1 MDEHSVAR
9 PEVRPVEEAVEVLR
23 EAGKRAPRLFGI
35 PTGVEGLDGLF
46 YTTRFENGVPQKVPL
61 GGYPALG
68 VINLTGVADTGKT
81 LMAEQFAVKQA
92 SLGYP
97 VCFITVEAPG
107 LFTAGALRTRAT
119 AMGIDFAQ
127 IQDRIVLVDAA
138 SHAQLRD
145 DLPTLLATL
154 AHTIRRFDTKSVV
167 IDSVTGL
174 FEAKE
179 IFARQVVRQL
189 FNFMKRWYQTAIFVS
204 QKRTGHEEFTA
215 EAAGGYAVSH
225 IVDCTIVLAKRLIQ
239 TPAEARLYHRPIG
252 EVVRMLR
259 IDGCRLCG
267 HSTATHLL
275 EITETGLVKVG
286 PPISRLGGREETYAG
301 G

>member
-1 MDEHSVAR
+1 MQEPGVAR
-9 PEVRPVEEAVEVLR
+9 HEARPVEEAVEVLR

-35 PTGVEGLDGLF
+35 PTGVEGLDELF
-46 YTTRFENGVPQKVPL
+46 YITRFEDGVPRKVPL
-61 GGYPALG
+61 GGYPALA

-81 LMAEQFAVKQA
+81 LMVEQFALKQA

-97 VCFITVEAPG
+97 VCFVTVESPAP
-107 LFTAGALRTRAT
+107 FVAAALRTRAA
-119 AMGIDFAQ
+119 AMGVDYAQ
-127 IQDRIVLVDAA
+127 VQDRIVLIDAA

-154 AHTIRRFDTKSVV
+154 AHAIRRFDTNSVV

-189 FNFMKRWYQTAIFVS
+189 FNFMKRWYQTALFVS
-204 QKRTGHEEFTA
+204 QKRTGHEELTA

-239 TPAEARLYHRPIG
+239 TPAEARLYRRPIG
-252 EVVRMLR
+252 EVIRMLR

-286 PPISRLGGREETYAG
+286 PPISRLGGKEADAAG
-301 G
+301 

>member
-1 MDEHSVAR
+1 MTEEYGVPRHEA
-9 PEVRPVEEAVEVLR
+9 RPVEEAVETLR

-35 PTGVEGLDGLF
+35 PTGVDGLDDLF
-46 YTTRFENGVPQKVPL
+46 FTTRFENGTPKKVPL
-61 GGYPALG
+61 GGYPALA

-97 VCFITVEAPG
+97 VCLVTVEAPAA
-107 LFTAGALRTRAT
+107 FAAAALRARAG
-119 AMGIDFAQ
+119 AMGIDYAGV
-127 IQDRIVLVDAA
+127 QDRIVLIDAA

-145 DLPTLLATL
+145 DVPTLLATL
-154 AHTIRRFDTKSVV
+154 AHAIRKFDTKSVV

-189 FNFMKRWYQTAIFVS
+189 FNFMKRWYQTSIFVS
-204 QKRTGHEEFTA
+204 QKRTGHEELTA

-239 TPAEARLYHRPIG
+239 TPAETRLYGRPLG
-252 EVVRMLR
+252 EVVRLIR
-259 IDGCRLCG
+259 VDGCRLCG
-267 HSTATHLL
+267 HSTATHIM
-275 EITETGLVKVG
+275 EITETGLVRVG
-286 PPISRLGGREETYAG
+286 PPISRLGGREVHAG

>member
-1 MDEHSVAR
+1 MEGYETGR
-9 PEVRPVEEAVEVLR
+9 PEPRAVEEAVEVLR
-23 EAGKRAPRLFGI
+23 EAGRRAPRLFGI
-35 PTGVEGLDGLF
+35 PSGVEGLDDLF
-46 YTTRFENGVPQKVPL
+46 FTTRFEDGTPKKVPL
-61 GGYPALG
+61 GGYPALA

-81 LMAEQFAVKQA
+81 LMAEQFAIKQA

-97 VCFITVEAPG
+97 VCFVTVEAPAA
-107 LFTAGALRTRAT
+107 FAAAALRTRSA
-119 AMGIDFAQ
+119 AMGIDYDRV
-127 IQDRIVLVDAA
+127 QDQIVLVDAA

-145 DLPTLLATL
+145 DVPTLLATL
-154 AHTIRRFDTKSVV
+154 AHAIRTFDTNSVV

-179 IFARQVVRQL
+179 IFARQIVRQL

-204 QKRTGHEEFTA
+204 QKRTGHEELTA

-239 TPAEARLYHRPIG
+239 TPAEARLYKRPLG
-252 EVVRMLR
+252 EIVRLIR

-267 HSTATHLL
+267 HSTATHLM
-275 EITETGLVKVG
+275 EITETGLVQVG
-286 PPISRLGGREETYAG
+286 PPISRLGGREVDAG
-301 G
+301 S